1 MKFNQVTWYSK
12 ILALIIFISLPFA
25 GFWLGAKYEK
35 ATTVD
40 DTKTERITVSGYT
53 SLIDTDEIA
62 VQTKYE
68 DGLLQYKGRIQVP
81 DPCNYTLKK
90 TTVIA
95 ENQNIVEIKLNV
107 EKVVSKSQKTCIQ
120 VLTDKQFS
128 GSIETSENSKIV
140 VYFNGEK
147 VE

>member
-12 ILALIIFISLPFA
+12 ILALILFISLPFA

-35 ATTVD
+35 ATTLD
-40 DTKTERITVSGYT
+40 DTKTEQTVSGYT

-68 DGLLQYKGRIQVP
+68 NGFLKYKGRVQVP
-81 DPCNYTLKK
+81 DPCSYTLKE
-90 TTVIA
+90 TTVKT
-95 ENQNIVEIKLNV
+95 ENQNTVEIRLNV
-107 EKVVSKSQKTCIQ
+107 EKAVSKPQKTCVQ
-120 VLTDKQFS
+120 VLTDKQFNS
-128 GSIETSENSKIV
+128 SVKAPENSKVV